1 MIRAPISTLAAGQRG
16 NQQPSGLRWK
26 KRCFQH
32 QIMFKLLISQAWV
45 KKKRGLAKLSNF
57 QPQCNFHFIPKD
69 VVFLLSI
76 PPFRNLR
83 PLPGMSE
90 SQLSSS
96 FLFAWD
102 VVETGWYPW
111 YNSPDVCLVCLLF
124 HVFPQVV
131 LTPWN
136 KWWLKLCVC
145 VYPYFS
151 VSWYTLQKLMPW
163 IPLKKLDDCKKSCS
177 FLGMWTLQG
186 LFAC

>member
-16 NQQPSGLRWK
+16 PQQPSGLRWK

-76 PPFRNLR
+76 PPFGNLR

-145 VYPYFS
+145 VC
-151 VSWYTLQKLMPW
+151 L
-163 IPLKKLDDCKKSCS
+163 PLIFCLLVHPSKTNALDDCKKSCS